1 MATKRRPGR
10 CAPRKKR
17 TRRAGAR
24 TRSTVRPELAELDLA
39 LRVMT
44 DVRAILDGQPR
55 LRSYVTVIEALPHL
69 DPCQV
74 HHACEEFQAL
84 AELSRR
90 KRRRQK

>member
-1 MATKRRPGR
+1 
-10 CAPRKKR
+10 
-17 TRRAGAR
+17 
-24 TRSTVRPELAELDLA
+24 
-39 LRVMT
+39 MT